1 MKKILLAS
9 VALTAFAGAAAAEVS
24 FSGSATLGYNDDAAG
39 DHNGYYSDLNVDVA
53 LSATL
58 DNGITVSAAG
68 DLEEIDAAEG
78 TAASV
83 TLTISS
89 DNASLVYGD
98 TEFAAVSAWS
108 AVGSMDNDGF
118 SEQDGEL
125 VLKGSVTFG
134 DITVSASQEIVEDAA
149 TPDFTVVGNTSVG
162 VTAALGG
169 ASVAIAYQEASG
181 AQVGTTGVDADGLLF
196 QDELLA
202 IRVGTSM
209 AGADVAFG
217 YADNRTDDA
226 QSTGVSISYPMG
238 AVTVAASYVVEEN
251 AAGTADDNWD
261 ISVAYAEGALAVKAN
276 TDESDDWGLE
286 GSYDAGNGLVIN
298 AGIDDAGDTNYLAGT
313 YSLGGGASLL
323 VSFVDTTAVNAD
335 DEYGAPDYQDG
346 TTVAV
351 SFAF

>member
-39 DHNGYYSDLNVDVA
+39 DHNGFYSDLNVDVA

-58 DNGITVSAAG
+58 DNGITVTAAG
-68 DLEEIDAAEG
+68 DLEEIDANEG
-78 TAASV
+78 AAASV
-83 TLTISS
+83 TLTIAS

-118 SEQDGEL
+118 SEVDGEL
-125 VLKGSVTFG
+125 VIKGSVTFG
-134 DITVSASQEIVEDAA
+134 DITVSASQEIAEDAA
-149 TPDFTVVGNTSVG
+149 TPDFTEVGGLSVG
-162 VTAALGG
+162 VSASMGAAN
-169 ASVAIAYQEASG
+169 VVVAYQEEEA
-181 AQVGTTGVDADGLLF
+181 DAGLLAA
-196 QDELLA
+196 DELLA
-202 IRVGTSM
+202 IRVGTSL

-251 AAGTADDNWD
+251 AAGTAEDNWD
-261 ISVAYAEGALAVKAN
+261 ISVAYAEGAVAVTAN

-286 GSYDAGNGLVIN
+286 GSYDLGNGLKIN
-298 AGIDDAGDTNYLAGT
+298 AGIDDAGDTNYIAGT
-313 YSLGGGASLL
+313 YGLGGGASLL
-323 VSFVDTTAVNAD
+323 VSFVDTDAVNAD

>member
-39 DHNGYYSDLNVDVA
+39 DHNGFYSDLNVDVA

-58 DNGITVSAAG
+58 DNGITVTAAG
-68 DLEEIDAAEG
+68 DLEEIDANEG
-78 TAASV
+78 AAASV
-83 TLTISS
+83 TLTIAS

-118 SEQDGEL
+118 SEVDGEL
-125 VLKGSVTFG
+125 VIKGSVTFG
-134 DITVSASQEIVEDAA
+134 DITVSASQEIAEDAA
-149 TPDFTVVGNTSVG
+149 TPDFTEVGGLSVG
-162 VTAALGG
+162 VSASMGAAN
-169 ASVAIAYQEASG
+169 VVVAYQEEEA
-181 AQVGTTGVDADGLLF
+181 DAGLLAA
-196 QDELLA
+196 DELLA
-202 IRVGTSM
+202 IRVGTSL

-251 AAGTADDNWD
+251 AAGNADDNWD
-261 ISVAYAEGALAVKAN
+261 ISVAYAEGAVAVTAN

-286 GSYDAGNGLVIN
+286 GSYDLGNGLVIN
-298 AGIDDAGDTNYLAGT
+298 AGIDDAGDTNYIAGT
-313 YSLGGGASLL
+313 YGLGGGASLL
-323 VSFVDTTAVNAD
+323 VSFVDTDAVNAD